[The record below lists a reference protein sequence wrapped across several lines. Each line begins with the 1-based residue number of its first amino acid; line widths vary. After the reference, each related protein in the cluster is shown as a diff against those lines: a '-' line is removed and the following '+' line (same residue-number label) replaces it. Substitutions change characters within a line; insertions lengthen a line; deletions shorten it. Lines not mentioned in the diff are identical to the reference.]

1 MISSMGSSATTVKK
15 FFEEA
20 NKIFMKIILKLL
32 WLVKFAKFLFKNKF
46 MFIRTLKTVLKIF
59 RFSPVGVCS
68 LIAGNL
74 LGDTKLDEMLITL
87 VYYIVRKFT
96 KFIKTFINLVKLYY
110 F

>member
-1 MISSMGSSATTVKK
+1 MISSMGSSATTVKN

-32 WLVKFAKFLFKNKF
+32 WLVKFAKFLFKNF
-46 MFIRTLKTVLKIF
+46 FSIRKLKTVLKTF

-87 VYYIVRKFT
+87 VYYIVRKFI
-96 KFIKTFINLVKLYY
+96 KLIKTFINLVKL
-110 F
+110 